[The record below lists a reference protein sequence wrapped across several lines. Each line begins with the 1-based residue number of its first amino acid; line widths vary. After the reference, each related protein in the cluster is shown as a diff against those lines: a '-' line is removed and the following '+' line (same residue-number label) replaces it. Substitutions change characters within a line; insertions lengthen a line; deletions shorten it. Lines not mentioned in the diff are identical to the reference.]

1 MADPYQQ
8 PGESPLE
15 TLLLDTAGRPHRTRR
30 WLPRVL
36 LLLLLLLLVL
46 GGYWSREPKAPAV
59 PADTGSVTGVAS
71 TAMLA
76 ATVRTLLDKPGG
88 LVAND
93 MLPPG
98 VLMDDMP
105 AFENGALEE
114 ARTFLR
120 ALRRDFS
127 RPENQ
132 SVEDPD
138 LLRAEPRL
146 LFGSGNW
153 QVPSAEDEYA
163 DAIVAIDSYVA
174 RLQADPPSAQFHP
187 RADGLAR
194 WLDEVGAQLDEH
206 TRLLAAAPDT
216 PWLEIDNRFFAARGY
231 CWALRAQ
238 LAALRRDFSVAGSPQ
253 ADARF
258 AVALAALDGAL
269 RPVTSPVVLNG
280 GEYGVLANHSL
291 VLAGHVGRVAVAL
304 RDLRTGLA
312 SR

>member
-187 RADGLAR
+187 RAGGLVR

>member
-1 MADPYQQ
+1 MTDPYQQ

-36 LLLLLLLLVL
+36 LVLLLLLLVL
-46 GGYWSREPKAPAV
+46 GGYWSREPGAPAV
-59 PADTGSVTGVAS
+59 PAATGIAGVAS
-71 TAMLA
+71 TATLA

-93 MLPPG
+93 VLPPG
-98 VLMDDMP
+98 VLLDDMP

-114 ARTFLR
+114 TRTFLR

-146 LFGSGNW
+146 LFGSSNW

-163 DAIVAIDSYVA
+163 DAVAAIDSYLA

-187 RADGLAR
+187 RVDSLAR

-206 TRLLAAAPDT
+206 TRLLAAAPAT
-216 PWLEIDNRFFAARGY
+216 PWLEVDDRFFAARGY

-238 LAALRRDFSVAGSPQ
+238 LAALQRDFSVAASPPV
-253 ADARF
+253 DAGF
-258 AVALAALDGAL
+258 VAALAALDGAL
-269 RPVTSPVVLNG
+269 RPVTSPLVLNG

-304 RDLRTGLA
+304 RDLRAGLVA
-312 SR
+312 R